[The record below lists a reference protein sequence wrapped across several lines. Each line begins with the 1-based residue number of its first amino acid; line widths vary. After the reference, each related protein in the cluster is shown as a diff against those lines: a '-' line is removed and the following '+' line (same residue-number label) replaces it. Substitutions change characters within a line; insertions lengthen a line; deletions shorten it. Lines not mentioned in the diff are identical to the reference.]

1 MVCYD
6 GKWVGLRRL
15 EIGKNEGFKF
25 GRISLKSEEK
35 GEGSGFYFLDFWF
48 HAAAWFGHATA

>member
-1 MVCYD
+1 M
-6 GKWVGLRRL
+6 

-35 GEGSGFYFLDFWF
+35 EEGSGFYFSDFSI
-48 HAAAWFGHATA
+48 HVAAWFGHAAT